1 MTTILPNTPELADI
15 LPVDDVIFP
24 PEVLILPVAV
34 IVSVLSPVN
43 VGFVS
48 GAFSAKV
55 VASDVPFSVITG
67 VDMLPVNT
75 GLARGA

>member
-1 MTTILPNTPELADI
+1 
-15 LPVDDVIFP
+15 
-24 PEVLILPVAV
+24 
-34 IVSVLSPVN
+34 VN

-55 VASDVPFSVITG
+55 VASDVPLSVITG